1 MKTRR
6 RREPTL
12 TLTRMI
18 PDGMVGFAQRYATST
33 DPADRIQ
40 ARGTVFLIGGDPTAD
55 IRIEG
60 APAWL
65 AEIRLENE
73 ATARI
78 CPVGNRAVLIDG
90 MTGPRAVVTG
100 LDVPPGTEILTG
112 APTLPDAAAGSW
124 RITWEF

>member
-1 MKTRR
+1 MKNRR

-18 PDGMVGFAQRYATST
+18 PDGMVGVAQKYVPSA
-33 DPADRIQ
+33 DPADRIE
-40 ARGTVFLIGGDPTAD
+40 ARGNVFLIGGDPTAD

-65 AEIRLENE
+65 TEIRLESE
-73 ATARI
+73 ATARL
-78 CPVGNRAVLIDG
+78 CPIGERAALIAG
-90 MTGPRAVVTG
+90 VTGPRAVVTG
-100 LDVPPGTEILTG
+100 LNVPQGTELF
-112 APTLPDAAAGSW
+112 AGTNLLLDSASVTW